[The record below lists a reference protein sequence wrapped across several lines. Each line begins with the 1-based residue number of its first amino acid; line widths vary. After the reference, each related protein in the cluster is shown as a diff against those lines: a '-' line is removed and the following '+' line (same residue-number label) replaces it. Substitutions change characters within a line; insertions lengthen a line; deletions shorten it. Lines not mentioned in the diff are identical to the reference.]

1 LLRVYSR
8 QQTSRAT
15 HREIQKGPKAVI
27 EVSEV
32 SALAFKGTTGR
43 TALPVVYSDKVDSIL
58 SAGVWLGPHHRNW
71 ALKREQALTAI
82 SCLRDAYCIVL
93 GGDVLNGPDKNYS
106 HTYDN
111 WFFQP
116 SNPPVPGDVPSSALK
131 AIAYVRDYPLDE
143 AYFVLVPLPS
153 MTA

>member
-1 LLRVYSR
+1 
-8 QQTSRAT
+8 
-15 HREIQKGPKAVI
+15 
-27 EVSEV
+27 
-32 SALAFKGTTGR
+32 
-43 TALPVVYSDKVDSIL
+43 VYSDKVDSIL

-143 AYFVLVPLPS
+143 AVLRACAFTQHDRLGLKSRSEPDYRKVTIGVPSNTSL
-153 MTA
+153 

>member
-1 LLRVYSR
+1 MSGLPLTAEVPASVPIG
-8 QQTSRAT
+8 
-15 HREIQKGPKAVI
+15 REGPIAVL

-32 SALAFKGTTGR
+32 SALAFNGATGGTG
-43 TALPVVYSDKVDSIL
+43 LQVVYSEKVDSIL
-58 SAGVWLGPHHRNW
+58 SAGVWLGPDHRNW

-82 SCLRDAYCIVL
+82 SCLRDANCIIL

-131 AIAYVRDYPLDE
+131 AIAYIRDYPLDD
-143 AYFVLVPLPS
+143 AYFVLVPRP
-153 MTA
+153 A